1 MGSKLCIMN
10 KDIKNNEL
18 KKTFL
23 KKKRRKVSLHPPYH
37 KNLLIRRRYKKNKNY

>member
-1 MGSKLCIMN
+1 MGSKLCIMK

-23 KKKRRKVSLHPPYH
+23 KKRRIVSLHPPYH
-37 KNLLIRRRYKKNKNY
+37 KNLLIRRRYKKN